1 MAAWRPP
8 PARVL
13 VGVLLLAC
21 VVAAQPQSRRGV
33 QESCSKNDARCW
45 QRLRQEQEAAAE
57 KEAEARVKKWGEEA
71 EAAERQHL
79 EDERELQEGQCRNG
93 VGPGCSQEKVPQQ
106 QPPPPRNAHQPART
120 ATTAPTTTTTTTT
133 PPPPPPPPP
142 RAPDPMQEAA
152 ERAAQHA
159 KELHDKEF
167 ERVRAES
174 ARHQESG
181 GGDTEVQEE
190 LKRRAKLAGQGASKP
205 YEVLGVQVSAT
216 RSEIKKAYRRL
227 SLLLH
232 PDKVKDPKQKQVA
245 QSVFMD
251 IVAAYEV
258 LGSEDKRQAFDDL
271 GDADGTKKET
281 FNTYW
286 EYQKFG
292 NKKTKAN
299 NDFFT
304 GHPFIVNL
312 NSATWNRRVTG
323 SSVWLVDFY
332 APWCSHCVDM
342 VPEYKKEQI
351 LKRLYIHTMY
361 TYIRSTDLKNLLEC
375 FHFSH

>member
-1 MAAWRPP
+1 MAWRTRKE
-8 PARVL
+8 RVI

-21 VVAAQPQSRRGV
+21 VVAAQPRRGV

-45 QRLRQEQEAAAE
+45 ERVRQEQEAAAAAA
-57 KEAEARVKKWGEEA
+57 AEARVKKWGEEA

-79 EDERELQEGQCRNG
+79 KDERELQQGQCRNG
-93 VGPGCSQEKVPQQ
+93 VGPGCSQEKVPQEQ
-106 QPPPPRNAHQPART
+106 QPPPPRNARQPART
-120 ATTAPTTTTTTTT
+120 ATTAPTT
-133 PPPPPPPPP
+133 PPP

-174 ARHQESG
+174 RADSAGHQGSD

-205 YEVLGVQVSAT
+205 YEVLGVQLSAT

-232 PDKVKDPKQKQVA
+232 PDKVKDPKQKEVA

-271 GDADGTKKET
+271 GDADGAKKET

-323 SSVWLVDFY
+323 SSVWLVDF
-332 APWCSHCVDM
+332 S
-342 VPEYKKEQI
+342 
-351 LKRLYIHTMY
+351 KRTHSDQLT
-361 TYIRSTDLKNLLEC
+361 TTNQTLLFLC
-375 FHFSH
+375 LFRCGW

>member
-1 MAAWRPP
+1 
-8 PARVL
+8 
-13 VGVLLLAC
+13 
-21 VVAAQPQSRRGV
+21 
-33 QESCSKNDARCW
+33 
-45 QRLRQEQEAAAE
+45 
-57 KEAEARVKKWGEEA
+57 
-71 EAAERQHL
+71 
-79 EDERELQEGQCRNG
+79 
-93 VGPGCSQEKVPQQ
+93 
-106 QPPPPRNAHQPART
+106 
-120 ATTAPTTTTTTTT
+120 
-133 PPPPPPPPP
+133 
-142 RAPDPMQEAA
+142 MQEAA

-174 ARHQESG
+174 AQHQGSG

-232 PDKVKDPKQKQVA
+232 PDKVKDPKQKVVA

-351 LKRLYIHTMY
+351 LKCLYIHTMY
-361 TYIRSTDLKNLLEC
+361 TYLRSTDLENLLEC
-375 FHFSH
+375 VFPYYLTMCCLGADQKVFVLLLRCSLTKVFSSCVLVLRCSLIRCFLTKVFSYCVLLLWCSLPKVFSSCVFLLRCSLTKVFSSCVLFMYPQVAEHLENQESLQVCALVVV